1 MVFKTTSR
9 SLSKLA
15 ENTKIRLPYD
25 FKRFLLGNKTV
36 FINFLKITATTC
48 ATNLAQ
54 ISDMLNYEWSEC
66 ESSINPL

>member
-1 MVFKTTSR
+1 MAFKITSR
-9 SLSKLA
+9 SLNKLA
-15 ENTKIRLPYD
+15 EQKKICLPCD
-25 FKRFLLGNKTV
+25 FIRFLLGNKTR

-48 ATNLAQ
+48 VTNLAQ